1 MEKLQFISHQN
12 SQFTHLEVI
21 QKACE
26 SGVKWV
32 QLRIKNTSLS
42 EILPI
47 AVEAKRICD
56 QHKAKLIIND
66 HAMIAREIGAYGLH
80 VGKED
85 MPVVEARKIVATN
98 CLIGGT
104 ANTLEDILIHYNS
117 GADYVGVGPFRF
129 TTTKEKLSPVLGV
142 KGYEII
148 MNELKRRNISIP
160 VIAIGGIMVED
171 IKEIMQT
178 GVYGIAVSSLLTNSN
193 NMKNTVSSVLKTLN
207 ESNTIATC

>member
-1 MEKLQFISHQN
+1 MEKLQFISHQTP
-12 SQFTHLEVI
+12 QFTHLEVI

-32 QLRIKNTSLS
+32 QLRIKNMPLS
-42 EILPI
+42 EMLPVAI
-47 AVEAKRICD
+47 EAKRICD

-66 HAMIAREIGAYGLH
+66 YPMIVEQIGAYGLH

-85 MPVVEARKIVATN
+85 MPVVEARKIVSTK
-98 CLIGGT
+98 CIIGGT

-129 TTTKEKLSPVLGV
+129 TSTKEKLSPVLGI
-142 KGYEII
+142 KGYETI

-160 VIAIGGIMVED
+160 VIAIGGIATED

-178 GVYGIAVSSLLTNSN
+178 GVHGIAVSSLLTSSE
-193 NMKNTVSSVLKTLN
+193 NMKDTVSAVLKTLK
-207 ESNTIATC
+207 SNTITAC